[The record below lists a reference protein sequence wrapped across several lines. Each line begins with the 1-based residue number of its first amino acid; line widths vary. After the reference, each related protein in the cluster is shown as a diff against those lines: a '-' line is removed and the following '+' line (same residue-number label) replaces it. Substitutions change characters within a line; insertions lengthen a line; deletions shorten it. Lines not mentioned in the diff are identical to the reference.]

1 MPRSP
6 FIVIVACIALVSAA
20 CTRSEP
26 ATSRQTA
33 SGEVA
38 PARGATGL
46 SGLTDSVSAR
56 ADKGRIRGAE
66 SAHIWLVEI
75 SDFQCPYCKRWHDDT
90 YAGIDSEFVKTGK
103 VRLAYLNYP
112 ISSLH
117 PNARV
122 ASEAAMCA
130 SVQGKFWALHE
141 SLFITQQAWASE
153 KDPMPKMDLLATA
166 AGVDAK
172 RWRASVGEGL
182 QAKPVLDLMRER
194 HPSLQLA
201 YTWFSPSAREFAAGL
216 PVDFQDALPF
226 DSTPSMRRALAALS
240 PRALVFSKLDVWPTL
255 AREAA
260 TRGTRLGLISATLA
274 RNSTRRKGLA
284 AALLRD
290 AYGWL
295 DRVGAVSAEDADRLG
310 LLRVP
315 ASRVTLTRDTRF
327 DQVWA
332 RPPPPGREGPLR
344 APMASQA

>member
-1 MPRSP
+1 MPRTP
-6 FIVIVACIALVSAA
+6 FIVIVACIALASAA

-66 SAHIWLVEI
+66 SAPIWLVEI
-75 SDFQCPYCKRWHDDT
+75 SDFQCPYCKQWHDDT

-112 ISSLH
+112 IPSLH

-141 SLFITQQAWASE
+141 SLFITQQSWASE
-153 KDPMPKMDLLATA
+153 KDPMPRLDSLATA

-172 RWRASVGEGL
+172 NWRACMATHATVPLIDADIDRSRQAGVQSTPTFFVGDQKILG
-182 QAKPVLDLMRER
+182 AYPLDTFRLAINT
-194 HPSLQLA
+194 QLA
-201 YTWFSPSAREFAAGL
+201 KAKA
-216 PVDFQDALPF
+216 
-226 DSTPSMRRALAALS
+226 
-240 PRALVFSKLDVWPTL
+240 K
-255 AREAA
+255 
-260 TRGTRLGLISATLA
+260 
-274 RNSTRRKGLA
+274 
-284 AALLRD
+284 
-290 AYGWL
+290 
-295 DRVGAVSAEDADRLG
+295 
-310 LLRVP
+310 
-315 ASRVTLTRDTRF
+315 ASH
-327 DQVWA
+327 
-332 RPPPPGREGPLR
+332 
-344 APMASQA
+344 